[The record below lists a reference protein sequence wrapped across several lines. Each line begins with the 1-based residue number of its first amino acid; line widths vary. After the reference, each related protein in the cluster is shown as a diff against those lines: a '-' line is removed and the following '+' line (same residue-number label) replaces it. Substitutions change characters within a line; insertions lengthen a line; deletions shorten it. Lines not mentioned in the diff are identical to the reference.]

1 MEKMMRKIKIKE
13 FMNAF
18 IWKFL
23 LFLGTMPFLVPMFM
37 GIHRAITGLP
47 TGWIVSTGCIYGW
60 EAFSQFVLMYSYL
73 LWPTYLVG
81 LALII
86 LGIYKIKK
94 G

>member
-1 MEKMMRKIKIKE
+1 MEKMMRKVKMKE
-13 FMNAF
+13 FLKAY

-23 LFLGTMPFLVPMFM
+23 LSLGTVPFLVPLFM
-37 GIHRAITGLP
+37 GIHRAITGDP
-47 TGWIVSTGCIYGW
+47 TGLIVSTGCIYGW
-60 EAFSQFVLMYSYL
+60 EAFSAFVLMYSYL

-86 LGIYKIKK
+86 LGIYKLKK